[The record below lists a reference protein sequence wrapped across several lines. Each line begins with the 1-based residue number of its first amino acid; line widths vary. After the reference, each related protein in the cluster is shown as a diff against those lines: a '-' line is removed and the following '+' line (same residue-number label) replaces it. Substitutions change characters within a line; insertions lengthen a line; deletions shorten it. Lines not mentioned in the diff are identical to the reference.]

1 MPNRFSTRSL
11 GHLEGLHPDLLKVM
25 HAAIT
30 FCPIDF
36 GIIDGKRTMAE
47 QKELVE
53 AGASWTL
60 KSRHLTGKAV
70 DVMAY
75 VNGKGRWEEALYK
88 QIGEHV
94 LKVARNLNVPLVWG
108 GTWKVRDWGHFE
120 LDKTRYGY

>member
-1 MPNRFSTRSL
+1 MPNRFGKRSKE
-11 GHLEGLHPDLLKVM
+11 HLEGLHPDLLKVM
-25 HAAIT
+25 NAAIT

-47 QKELVE
+47 QKELVKQ
-53 AGASWTL
+53 GASWTL

-75 VNGKGRWEEALYK
+75 VNGKGRWEADLYK
-88 QIGEHV
+88 QIGAHV

-108 GTWKVRDWGHFE
+108 GVWKVRDWGHFE
-120 LDKTRYGY
+120 LDKSTYGY